1 MHSRERTDSW
11 VVSGWTTDTELIRE
25 FDRPTTVEDAV
36 VSTVLE
42 AVEKWPELSETPPL
56 AQFVAVENLNELF
69 RSKATDDSG
78 WLPSVAFR
86 FQGSR
91 VTVLYGSSIRVI
103 VDRDP

>member
-1 MHSRERTDSW
+1 MHSEEKADSW
-11 VVSGWTTDTELIRE
+11 AVSGWTTDTELVRE

-36 VSTVLE
+36 VSTVLA
-42 AVEKWPELSETPPL
+42 AVETWPELSETPPL
-56 AQFVAVENLNELF
+56 AEFVAVENLDGLF
-69 RSKATDDSG
+69 RTKSTNDSG

-86 FQGSR
+86 FQDCR